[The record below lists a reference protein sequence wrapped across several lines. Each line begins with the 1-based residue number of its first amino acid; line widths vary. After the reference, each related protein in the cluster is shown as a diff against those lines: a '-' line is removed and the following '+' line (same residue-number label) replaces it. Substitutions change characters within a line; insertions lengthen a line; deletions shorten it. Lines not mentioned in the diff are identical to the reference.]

1 MLNLIFVAG
10 VIITVLTGIPVALQM
25 RNHPKGLVVCFF
37 IEMWERFSFYG
48 MRGLLIY
55 YLTKQFL
62 FTDAHASQQY
72 ASYMTLI
79 YLIPLVGGLVADR
92 WLGTRRAA
100 IFGGMLLVAGHFGMA
115 FEGKPAQQVLTY
127 QGHTYEFV
135 RKGMEEPKL
144 EVGGVLYAYHAGAD
158 KSLTID
164 NLPASAPL
172 PQTLADGSYK
182 LDRKVVTGWAESA
195 FFLSVALIIM
205 GVGFL
210 KPNVSTIV
218 GQLYRDRDPRRDS
231 GFQLYYF
238 GINLGSF
245 WAAIVCGYL
254 GETVGWWAGF
264 GAAGIGML
272 LGLAGFL
279 LGKSWLMGKGE
290 APDPAALK
298 VKVGNVISKEWLI
311 YLLTFVGVAI
321 IYFLVQ
327 KNAIVFYVLLASSL
341 GMLGYIIW
349 HMFTKFTRVESFRTA
364 LALILSIASIVFFTL
379 EELAGSALALFA
391 DRNVDLNII
400 AAPVRFDLL
409 GQHILLASREQLAA
423 MSLPAGSNTLWIDMG
438 FTAAQTQTINT
449 GWILIF
455 APIFAALFAFLG
467 RRGADPDPVKK
478 FAFGIVATGLGF
490 LILVWAAPL
499 HNAAFQLPLVFL
511 VLNYMLTTIG
521 EMTVSPV
528 GLSQQTKL
536 SPAMTVST
544 MMALWF
550 VGTAWAQFFGGLITE
565 KMSSLTIG
573 GHVVDAGEALRASLS
588 VFNAIG
594 LVVIAFGAGLFVL
607 SFFIKGWA
615 GGANDTAPENT
626 GAGRN
631 V

>member
-1 MLNLIFVAG
+1 MLNLIFIAG
-10 VIITVLTGIPVALQM
+10 IVITVLTGIPVALQM
-25 RNHPKGLVVCFF
+25 RNHPRGLVVCFF
-37 IEMWERFSFYG
+37 MEMWERFSFYG

-62 FTDAHASQQY
+62 FTDAQASAQY

-100 IFGGMLLVAGHFGMA
+100 IFGGILLVVGHFGMA

-144 EVGGVLYAYHAGAD
+144 DVGGGLYSYHAGAD

-172 PQTLADGSYK
+172 PRTLPDGSYK
-182 LDRKVVTGWAESA
+182 LDRKVVTNWAESA

-290 APDPAALK
+290 APDIEGLK
-298 VKVGNVISKEWLI
+298 ARVGNVVSKEWLI
-311 YLLTFVGVAI
+311 YLLTFAGVAV

-341 GMLGYIIW
+341 GMLGYIVW

-364 LALILSIASIVFFTL
+364 LALILSVASIVFFTL
-379 EELAGSALALFA
+379 EELAGSALSLFA
-391 DRNVDLNII
+391 DRNVDLDII
-400 AAPVRFDLL
+400 SAPVRFDLL
-409 GQHILLASREQLAA
+409 GQHVLLASREQLAA
-423 MSLPAGSNTLWIDMG
+423 MGGQVGHGLWIDMS
-438 FTAAQTQTINT
+438 FTAAQTQSINT

-490 LILVWAAPL
+490 LVLVWAAPL

-550 VGTAWAQFFGGLITE
+550 VGTAWAQYFGGLITE

-573 GHVVDAGEALRASLS
+573 GHVVDAAEALRSSLS

-594 LVVIAFGAGLFVL
+594 LVVIGFGAGLFVL
-607 SFFIKGWA
+607 SFFVKGWA
-615 GGANDTAPENT
+615 GGVNDTAPENT
-626 GAGRN
+626 GAGQN

>member
-1 MLNLIFVAG
+1 MLNLVFVAG
-10 VIITVLTGIPVALQM
+10 VIITVLTAIPVALQM

-37 IEMWERFSFYG
+37 IEAWERFSFYG

-62 FTDAHASQQY
+62 FTDEHASQQY

-100 IFGGMLLVAGHFGMA
+100 IFGGVLLVAGHFGMA
-115 FEGKPAQQVLTY
+115 FEGKPAQQILTY

-144 EVGGVLYAYHAGAD
+144 DVGGVLYSYHAGAD

-164 NLPASAPL
+164 NLPATAPL
-172 PQTLADGSYK
+172 PQTLADGSYT
-182 LDRKVVTGWAESA
+182 LDRKVITGWAENA

-279 LGKSWLMGKGE
+279 LGKSWLLGKGE

-298 VKVGNVISKEWLI
+298 ARVGNVISKEWLI
-311 YLLTFVGVAI
+311 YLLTFAGVAV

-327 KNAIVFYVLLASSL
+327 KNAIVFYVLLAMSV
-341 GMLGYIIW
+341 GMLGYIVW
-349 HMFTKFTRVESFRTA
+349 HMFTKFTRVERFRTA

-400 AAPVRFDLL
+400 SAPVRFDLL
-409 GQHILLASREQLAA
+409 GQHVLLASRDQLAA
-423 MSLPAGSNTLWIDMG
+423 MGAQADNTLWIDMG

-490 LILVWAAPL
+490 LVLVWAAPL

-521 EMTVSPV
+521 EMAVSPV

-550 VGTAWAQFFGGLITE
+550 VGTAWAQFFGGMITE

-573 GHVVDAGEALRASLS
+573 GHVVDAGEALRSSLS

-594 LVVIAFGAGLFVL
+594 LVVIAFGAGLFVP

-615 GGANDTAPENT
+615 GGVNDTAPENT
-626 GAGRN
+626 GAGQN